1 VINAIRERCRAAG
14 RIPLTDDALAICSA
28 IGLQPVKGK
37 VIRDEES
44 LDELRCRYPVALKL
58 LSRDASHKSD
68 IGGVRINIPT
78 KMELHAAISEM
89 RKATKKLDPAPA
101 IDGFLIQEMAPEG
114 IECFVGGRRDPVFGP
129 IVMVG
134 LGGTYVE
141 IFKDTAIRL
150 APVTKLEAEGML
162 RNLKIYPLLQ
172 GARGKGRLDMDAL
185 VDIIC
190 RASFLM
196 ATEFDI
202 SEMDLNPVIVHS
214 EGQGVSVVDARI
226 FF

>member
-1 VINAIRERCRAAG
+1 VINAIRERCRAEG

-28 IGLQPVKGK
+28 IGLQPVTGK
-37 VIRDEES
+37 VIRDEKS
-44 LDELRCRYPVALKL
+44 LDGFRCRYPVALKL
-58 LSRDASHKSD
+58 LSRDVSHKSD

-78 KMELHAAISEM
+78 KKELRAAISEM
-89 RKATKKLDPAPA
+89 KKATEKLNPAPA

-134 LGGTYVE
+134 LGGIYVE
-141 IFKDTAIRL
+141 IFEDTAIRL
-150 APVTKLEAEGML
+150 APVTKLEAGGML
-162 RNLKIYPLLQ
+162 RELKIYPLLQ
-172 GARGKGRLDMDAL
+172 GARGKGRLDMDTL
-185 VDIIC
+185 VDVIC

-196 ATEFDI
+196 TTESDI

-214 EGQGVSVVDARI
+214 EGQGVSMVDARI